1 MKLTTL
7 FFQTT
12 KNAPADCETQSAI
25 LLARAGYVSKLGTGI
40 FSYLPLAQR
49 ALNKIKAIL
58 CEEMD
63 AIGGQQI
70 LMPVVQ
76 PAELW
81 KKTGRY
87 DAIGDELVRFEDRRE
102 SEMVLAMTHE
112 EVVTQLASQTIKSY
126 RQMPALVYQIQTK
139 FRD

>member
-12 KNAPADCETQSAI
+12 KNAPTDCETASAI

-40 FSYLPLAQR
+40 YSYLPLAQR
-49 ALNKIKAIL
+49 SLAKIKAIL
-58 CEEMD
+58 KEEMNR
-63 AIGGQQI
+63 IGGQEI
-70 LMPVVQ
+70 CMPVVH
-76 PAELW
+76 PAEIW

-102 SEMVLAMTHE
+102 SQMVLAM
-112 EVVTQLASQTIKSY
+112 
-126 RQMPALVYQIQTK
+126 
-139 FRD
+139 

>member
-1 MKLTTL
+1 MLSISEIRSRHIRTCHHASPRAKSAGSLFCVRAAGCALMKLTTL

-12 KNAPADCETQSAI
+12 KQAPADAETQSAI

-49 ALNKIKAIL
+49 SLNKIKAIL

-70 LMPVVQ
+70 LMPVVH
-76 PAELW
+76 PCELW

-87 DAIGDELVRFEDRRE
+87 DAIGDELVRF
-102 SEMVLAMTHE
+102 
-112 EVVTQLASQTIKSY
+112 Q
-126 RQMPALVYQIQTK
+126 
-139 FRD
+139 

>member
-1 MKLTTL
+1 MKLTTF

-49 ALNKIKAIL
+49 SLNKIKAIL

-70 LMPVVQ
+70 LMPVVH
-76 PAELW
+76 PCELW

-87 DAIGDELVRFEDRRE
+87 DAIGDELVRFQDRRE
-102 SEMVLAMTHE
+102 SQMVLAMTHE
-112 EVVTQLASQTIKSY
+112 EVVAQLAPRSITSY
-126 RQMPALVYQIQTK
+126 PESCPCA
-139 FRD
+139 